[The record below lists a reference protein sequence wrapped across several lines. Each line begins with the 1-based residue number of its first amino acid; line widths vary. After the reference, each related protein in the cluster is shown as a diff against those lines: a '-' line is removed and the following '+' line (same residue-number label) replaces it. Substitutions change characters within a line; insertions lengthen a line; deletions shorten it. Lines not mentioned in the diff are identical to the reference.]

1 MTKIREILAT
11 GGLSLLATPKQPKV
25 EKLREER
32 LQRLGS
38 STLDFPI
45 PEEHKRVHAA
55 VIARAWREQRAK

>member
-1 MTKIREILAT
+1 MTKHEIREILAT
-11 GGLSLLATPKQPKV
+11 GGLSLLATPKV

-55 VIARAWREQRAK
+55 VILRAWREQRAK